1 MVTPTLLRWIANG
14 LRLVAILATIFV
26 VAGLIGFLTDEVRDS
41 SKVSATRITLLG
53 DGQTTKVVDITQPD
67 PPADVERAREAQH
80 TKAREF
86 IDDVGDVVMSPFTW
100 VGSGR
105 QAWVQRLIDSGLAL
119 LLYGALGLFL
129 ADRARRFADE
139 IRRDMLNAQEERA
152 ARARRES
159 GTYVSPA

>member
-1 MVTPTLLRWIANG
+1 MATPTLLRWVATVLRIAA
-14 LRLVAILATIFV
+14 VTATVFV
-26 VAGLIGFLTDEVRDS
+26 LAGLIGFLTDEVRDS

-53 DGQTTKVVDITQPD
+53 NGQTTKTVDITQPD
-67 PPADVERAREAQH
+67 PPAVVERAREGQH

-86 IDDVGDVVMSPFTW
+86 IDDVGDVLMSPFTW

-105 QAWVQRLIDSGLAL
+105 AAWVQRLIDSGLAL
-119 LLYGALGLFL
+119 LLYGVLGMFL

-139 IRRDMLNAQEERA
+139 ILRQMRTAQEEKA
-152 ARARRES
+152 ARQRRES